1 MRIVPLSSVPHH
13 ASQITD
19 WLWQAFGAGTT
30 REFYHSIV
38 SSSLNG
44 ADLPVTFVALDKR
57 DTPLGTIGFWRCDLI
72 SRQDLWPWAA
82 ALYVEPAARGQGVS
96 EALQQHVVAFARE
109 RGHQQIWLWSTF
121 AGYYERF
128 GWEFTGEALEFPDQ
142 RVRVYMQALKP
153 DTASAGQ

>member
-38 SSSLNG
+38 RSSLNG
-44 ADLPVTFVALDKR
+44 ADLPVTFVALDAH
-57 DTPLGTIGFWRCDLI
+57 DIPLGTIGFWRCDLI

-82 ALYVEPAARGQGVS
+82 ALYVDPASRGQGVS
-96 EALQQHVVAFARE
+96 EALQQHVIGFARE
-109 RGHQQIWLWSTF
+109 RGHARLWLWSTLRAARLGVCLRG
-121 AGYYERF
+121 AGVSRRA
-128 GWEFTGEALEFPDQ
+128 GEG
-142 RVRVYMQALKP
+142 V
-153 DTASAGQ
+153 